1 MRSKVNKVLKIIL
14 PLLFWLTIWEA
25 GSKIF
30 QLKYGDPKY
39 KFFLPSVFDTF
50 RALLNL
56 LSDSA
61 FYESVLFT
69 LLRVVV
75 ALIVGIIVGVIL
87 AYASYKFDTVKMII
101 TPFFSVMRST
111 PIASIIII
119 LYVIIHNANVLTVCI
134 AVLMI
139 APIIW
144 QNVLDSFDSVPN
156 DLREVC
162 EAFEIKRLA
171 RFKIL
176 IFPTVLRFLIPA
188 IITSSS
194 LCWKATVSAEIIVL
208 AEKSIGD
215 IITEAKSWSQTAVV
229 FACTIVVITL
239 SIIFEKLSK
248 YLLRRCEQWL

>member
-1 MRSKVNKVLKIIL
+1 M
-14 PLLFWLTIWEA
+14 LFR
-25 GSKIF
+25 
-30 QLKYGDPKY
+30 LKYGDPKY
-39 KFFLPSVFDTF
+39 KFFLPSIYDTSE
-50 RALLNL
+50 ALLGL
-56 LSDSA
+56 LSDVG

-69 LLRVVV
+69 ILRVVV
-75 ALIVGIIVGVIL
+75 ALIVGIIIGVIL
-87 AYASYKFDTVKMII
+87 AYSSYKSEAVKMIV

-144 QNVLDSFDSVPN
+144 QNVLDSFSSVPG
-156 DLREVC
+156 DLSEVC
-162 EAFEIKRLA
+162 KAFEIKRFA

-215 IITEAKSWSQTAVV
+215 IITDAKSSSQTAVV
-229 FACTIVVITL
+229 FACTIVVILL

-248 YLLRRCEQWL
+248 YLLQRCEQWLKYVWTCFW